1 MRKFI
6 RILLVLL
13 TTLLTLTGIS
23 AKAEEDVY
31 YDGYSAYSDGTRL
44 SYNYVAPHRYGID
57 EDGRSLLAYC
67 FNHNLS
73 RPPSKSET
81 ASDGREAKYRKIA
94 DAVPD
99 VLKEN
104 CISDMEAQEL
114 YDAIMKV
121 IYNGYPNNCSGI
133 KEKYGLKD
141 GDFCGIT
148 QQAIWHFTSGVDSE
162 GIGAFEAYSSATE
175 TILAARY
182 KSWYRSNVR
191 KAYLELI
198 NVANL
203 SYPAGAKLNLYLYD
217 HGTAENGVQNL
228 ITTEIGYTNLSVEKV
243 WNDNDDQDGIRPSE
257 IEVQLLANGIEVEGQ
272 KIVLSK
278 FMDSNW
284 KGAFRGLSIY
294 DSDGTPIE
302 YSVKEVEYFDGD
314 LDGYQ
319 STVTKNDSGYTITNT
334 HVPET
339 TEISGTKTWDD
350 KDNQDGKRP
359 SSITVKLLADFRYDD
374 GREYAP
380 QEEIASQE
388 VTADTD
394 WKYSFKDLP
403 KCRNGMEISYSI
415 VEEPVSDY
423 ETTISG
429 TDITNTHVPET
440 TEISG
445 TKTWDD
451 NDDQD
456 GKRPTAIT
464 VNLLADGVKVDS
476 KKVTAADNWKY
487 EFKDLPKYKA
497 GQEIK
502 YSVTEEAV
510 KDYETKVSGTD
521 ITNIHT
527 PETTDITVTKIWDDR
542 NDKEKKRPES
552 IKVTLKANDK
562 DLQTV
567 TITAEDD
574 WKYEF
579 KDLPKYENG
588 KQIKYSV
595 TEEEVTGYT
604 TTIEEDESGNF
615 EITNKIPRD
624 YLFPSTGGS
633 GTISYYV
640 IGLFILLATIFMGIR
655 VRKNKVKL

>member
-6 RILLVLL
+6 RIFLVLL

-31 YDGYSAYSDGTRL
+31 YTGYTGYSDGSKM
-44 SYNYVAPHRYGID
+44 SYDFVHVFSYGIE
-57 EDGRSLLAYC
+57 EDGGSIRAYC
-67 FNHNLS
+67 FNHIKS
-73 RPPSKSET
+73 RPSSKREE
-81 ASDGREAKYRKIA
+81 GEAKYRKIA
-94 DAVPD
+94 DVD
-99 VLKEN
+99 YVRLKEN
-104 CISDMEAQEL
+104 CNSDMEGQEL

-133 KEKYGLKD
+133 KEKYNLKD
-141 GDFCGIT
+141 GDFCAIT
-148 QQAIWHFTSGVDSE
+148 QKAIWHFTDGVDSD
-162 GIGAFEAYSSATE
+162 GTGDYIALGALHSKKAWDESSV
-175 TILAARY
+175 
-182 KSWYRSNVR
+182 KG
-191 KAYLELI
+191 AYLELI
-198 NVANL
+198 DVANL

-217 HGTAENGVQNL
+217 HGDTSGDVQNL
-228 ITTEIGYTNLSVEKV
+228 ITTDVGYTNLSVEKV
-243 WNDNDDQDGIRPSE
+243 WDDNDDQDGLRPTS
-257 IEVQLLANGIEVEGQ
+257 INVQLLTNGVEVEGQ
-272 KIVLSK
+272 KIELSTWN
-278 FMDSNW
+278 SNW
-284 KGAFRGLSIY
+284 QGVFRGLSLY
-294 DSDGTPIE
+294 DSDGNPIE
-302 YSVKEVEYFDGD
+302 YSVKEVERHSGD

-319 STVTKNDSGYTITNT
+319 STVTNTKSDSGYSYTITNT

-339 TEISGTKTWDD
+339 MEISGTKTWDD

-359 SSITVKLLADFRYDD
+359 NSITVKLLADD
-374 GREYAP
+374 
-380 QEEIASQE
+380 EEIDSQE

-403 KCRNGMEISYSI
+403 KYRDGVEISYSI

-445 TKTWDD
+445 TKMWDD

-476 KKVTAADNWKY
+476 KKVTAADDWKY

-542 NDKEKKRPES
+542 NDKEKKRPDS

-640 IGLFILLATIFMGIR
+640 IGLFILLATIFMSIR

>member
-1 MRKFI
+1 MMRKFI
-6 RILLVLL
+6 RIFLVLL

-31 YDGYSAYSDGTRL
+31 YTGYTSDISL
-44 SYNYVAPHRYGID
+44 NSSYINPDPGPYAID
-57 EDGRSLLAYC
+57 EGGESKLAYC
-67 FNHNLS
+67 FNRNKS
-73 RPPSKSET
+73 RPPAKSEPE
-81 ASDGREAKYRKIA
+81 DGEAKYRKIA
-94 DAVPD
+94 DVD
-99 VLKEN
+99 YVRLKEN
-104 CISDMEAQEL
+104 CSSDMEGREL

-133 KEKYGLKD
+133 NGKYRLKD
-141 GDFCGIT
+141 GDFCAIT
-148 QQAIWHFTSGVDSE
+148 QWAIWHFTDGADSDGTGNLPYYGKE
-162 GIGAFEAYSSATE
+162 SM
-175 TILAARY
+175 
-182 KSWYRSNVR
+182 WNRSDV
-191 KAYLELI
+191 KEAYLELI
-198 NVANL
+198 DVANL
-203 SYPAGAKLNLYLYD
+203 SYPADAKLNLYIYD
-217 HGTAENGVQNL
+217 HGAEHDRQNL
-228 ITTEIGYTNLSVEKV
+228 LTTDVGYTNLSVEKV
-243 WNDNDDQDGIRPSE
+243 WNDSDDQDGIRPAF
-257 IEVQLLANGIEVEGQ
+257 IDVQLLANGVEVEGQ
-272 KIVLSK
+272 KIELSK
-278 FMDSNW
+278 FLNSNW
-284 KGAFRGLSIY
+284 QGVFRGLSLY
-294 DSDGTPIE
+294 DSDGNPIE
-302 YSVKEVEYFDGD
+302 YSVKEVEKYRGQ

-319 STVTKNDSGYTITNT
+319 STVTKSDSGYSYTITNT

-350 KDNQDGKRP
+350 KDDQDGKRP
-359 SSITVKLLADFRYDD
+359 SSITVKLLADN
-374 GREYAP
+374 
-380 QEEIASQE
+380 EEIDSQE

-403 KCRNGMEISYSI
+403 KYKNEGVEINYS
-415 VEEPVSDY
+415 VAEESVSDY

-476 KKVTAADNWKY
+476 KKVTAADDWKY

-510 KDYETKVSGTD
+510 KDYEAKVSGTD

-542 NDKEKKRPES
+542 NDKEKKRPDS

-640 IGLFILLATIFMGIR
+640 IGLFILLATIFMSIR

>member
-6 RILLVLL
+6 RIFLVLL

-31 YDGYSAYSDGTRL
+31 YTGYTGYSDGSKM
-44 SYNYVAPHRYGID
+44 SYDFVHVFSYGIE
-57 EDGRSLLAYC
+57 EDGGSIRAYC
-67 FNHNLS
+67 FNHIKS
-73 RPPSKSET
+73 RPSSKREE
-81 ASDGREAKYRKIA
+81 GEAKYRKIA
-94 DAVPD
+94 DVD
-99 VLKEN
+99 YVRLKEN
-104 CISDMEAQEL
+104 CDSDMEGQEL

-133 KEKYGLKD
+133 KEKYNLKD
-141 GDFCGIT
+141 GDFCAIT
-148 QQAIWHFTSGVDSE
+148 QKAIWHFTDGVDSD
-162 GIGAFEAYSSATE
+162 GTGDYIALGALHSKKAWDESSV
-175 TILAARY
+175 
-182 KSWYRSNVR
+182 KG
-191 KAYLELI
+191 AYLELI
-198 NVANL
+198 DVANL

-217 HGTAENGVQNL
+217 HGDTSGDVQNL
-228 ITTEIGYTNLSVEKV
+228 ITTDVGYTNLSVEKV
-243 WNDNDDQDGIRPSE
+243 WDDNDDQDGLRPTS
-257 IEVQLLANGIEVEGQ
+257 INVQLLANGVEVEGQ
-272 KIVLSK
+272 KIELSK
-278 FMDSNW
+278 WDGNW
-284 KGAFRGLSIY
+284 QGVFRGLSLY
-294 DSDGTPIE
+294 DSDGNPIE
-302 YSVKEVEYFDGD
+302 YSVKEVERYSGD

-319 STVTKNDSGYTITNT
+319 STVTNIKSDSGYSYTITNT

-359 SSITVKLLADFRYDD
+359 NSITVKLLAD
-374 GREYAP
+374 G
-380 QEEIASQE
+380 EEIASQE

-403 KCRNGMEISYSI
+403 KYRDGVEISYSI

-445 TKTWDD
+445 TKMWDD

-476 KKVTAADNWKY
+476 KKVTAADDWKY

-542 NDKEKKRPES
+542 NDKEKKRPDS

-640 IGLFILLATIFMGIR
+640 IGLFILLATIFMSIR

>member
-6 RILLVLL
+6 RIFLVLL

-31 YDGYSAYSDGTRL
+31 YTGYSDGSKM
-44 SYNYVAPHRYGID
+44 SYDFVHVFSYGIE
-57 EDGRSLLAYC
+57 EDGGSIRAYC
-67 FNHNLS
+67 FNHIKS
-73 RPPSKSET
+73 RPSSKREE
-81 ASDGREAKYRKIA
+81 GEAKYRKIA
-94 DAVPD
+94 DIDYVR
-99 VLKEN
+99 LKEN
-104 CISDMEAQEL
+104 CDSDMEGQEL
-114 YDAIMKV
+114 YDEIMKV

-133 KEKYGLKD
+133 KEKYNLKD
-141 GDFCGIT
+141 GDFCAIT
-148 QQAIWHFTSGVDSE
+148 QKAIWHFTDGVDSD
-162 GIGAFEAYSSATE
+162 GTGDYIALGALHSKKAWDESSV
-175 TILAARY
+175 
-182 KSWYRSNVR
+182 KG
-191 KAYLELI
+191 AYLELI
-198 NVANL
+198 DVANL

-217 HGTAENGVQNL
+217 HGDTSGDVQNL
-228 ITTEIGYTNLSVEKV
+228 ITTDVGYTNLSVEKV
-243 WNDNDDQDGIRPSE
+243 WDDNDDQDGLRPTS
-257 IEVQLLANGIEVEGQ
+257 INVQLLANGVEVEGQ
-272 KIVLSK
+272 KIELSK
-278 FMDSNW
+278 WDGNW
-284 KGAFRGLSIY
+284 QGVFRGLSLY
-294 DSDGTPIE
+294 DSDGNPIE
-302 YSVKEVEYFDGD
+302 YSVKEVERYSGD

-319 STVTKNDSGYTITNT
+319 SKVTNIKSDSGYSYTITNT

-339 TEISGTKTWDD
+339 TEISGTK
-350 KDNQDGKRP
+350 
-359 SSITVKLLADFRYDD
+359 
-374 GREYAP
+374 
-380 QEEIASQE
+380 
-388 VTADTD
+388 
-394 WKYSFKDLP
+394 
-403 KCRNGMEISYSI
+403 M
-415 VEEPVSDY
+415 
-423 ETTISG
+423 
-429 TDITNTHVPET
+429 
-440 TEISG
+440 
-445 TKTWDD
+445 WDD

-476 KKVTAADNWKY
+476 KKVTAADDWKY

-542 NDKEKKRPES
+542 NDKEKKRPDS

-640 IGLFILLATIFMGIR
+640 IGLFILLATIFMSIR

>member
-1 MRKFI
+1 MMRKFI
-6 RILLVLL
+6 RIFLVLL

-31 YDGYSAYSDGTRL
+31 YTGYTGYSDGSKM
-44 SYNYVAPHRYGID
+44 SYDFVHVFSYGIE
-57 EDGRSLLAYC
+57 EDGGSIRAYC
-67 FNHNLS
+67 FNHIKS
-73 RPPSKSET
+73 RPSSKREE
-81 ASDGREAKYRKIA
+81 GEAKYRKIA
-94 DAVPD
+94 DVD
-99 VLKEN
+99 YVRLKEN
-104 CISDMEAQEL
+104 CNSDMEGQEL

-133 KEKYGLKD
+133 KEKYNLKD
-141 GDFCGIT
+141 GDFCAIT
-148 QQAIWHFTSGVDSE
+148 QKAIWHFTDGVDSD
-162 GIGAFEAYSSATE
+162 GTGDYIALGALHSKKAWDESSV
-175 TILAARY
+175 
-182 KSWYRSNVR
+182 KG
-191 KAYLELI
+191 AYLELI
-198 NVANL
+198 DVANL

-217 HGTAENGVQNL
+217 HGDTSGDVQNL
-228 ITTEIGYTNLSVEKV
+228 ITTDVGYTNLSVEKV
-243 WNDNDDQDGIRPSE
+243 WDDNDDQDGLRPTS
-257 IEVQLLANGIEVEGQ
+257 INVQLLANGVEVEGQ
-272 KIVLSK
+272 KIELSTWN
-278 FMDSNW
+278 SNW
-284 KGAFRGLSIY
+284 QGVFRGLSLY
-294 DSDGTPIE
+294 DSDGNPIE
-302 YSVKEVEYFDGD
+302 YSVKEVERHSGD

-319 STVTKNDSGYTITNT
+319 STVTNTKSDSGYSYTITNT

-339 TEISGTKTWDD
+339 MEISGTKTWDD

-359 SSITVKLLADFRYDD
+359 NSITVKLLADD
-374 GREYAP
+374 
-380 QEEIASQE
+380 EEIDSQE

-403 KCRNGMEISYSI
+403 KYRDGVEISYSI

-445 TKTWDD
+445 TKMWDD

-476 KKVTAADNWKY
+476 KKVTAADDWKY

-542 NDKEKKRPES
+542 NDKEKKRPDS

-640 IGLFILLATIFMGIR
+640 IGLFILLATIFMSIR

>member
-6 RILLVLL
+6 RIFLVLL

-23 AKAEEDVY
+23 AKAEEDVFY
-31 YDGYSAYSDGTRL
+31 TGHTGYSDGSDM
-44 SYNYVAPHRYGID
+44 SYNFLHTFSYGID
-57 EDGRSLLAYC
+57 EDGGSIRAYC
-67 FNHNLS
+67 FNHVKS
-73 RPPSKSET
+73 RPPAASEE
-81 ASDGREAKYRKIA
+81 GEAKYRKIA
-94 DAVPD
+94 DVD
-99 VLKEN
+99 YVRLKEN
-104 CISDMEAQEL
+104 CDSDMEGQEL

-133 KEKYGLKD
+133 KEKYNLKN
-141 GDFCGIT
+141 GDFCAIT
-148 QQAIWHFTSGVDSE
+148 QKAIWHFTDGVDSD
-162 GIGAFEAYSSATE
+162 GTGDYSALGVSSSKKTAWD
-175 TILAARY
+175 IRG
-182 KSWYRSNVR
+182 K

-198 NVANL
+198 DVANL

-217 HGTAENGVQNL
+217 HGAGSDVQNL
-228 ITTEIGYTNLSVEKV
+228 ITVDVGYTNLSVEKV
-243 WNDNDDQDGIRPSE
+243 WNDNDNQDGIRPYA
-257 IEVQLLANGIEVEGQ
+257 IDVQLLANGVEVEGQ
-272 KIVLSK
+272 KIELSRSSN
-278 FMDSNW
+278 SNW
-284 KGAFRGLSIY
+284 QGVFRGLSLY
-294 DSDGTPIE
+294 DSDGNPIE
-302 YSVKEVEYFDGD
+302 YSVKEVEQYSGE

-319 STVTKNDSGYTITNT
+319 STVTNTKSDSGYSYTITNT

-359 SSITVKLLADFRYDD
+359 NSITVKLLADFRYDD
-374 GREYAP
+374 GEEFAP

-403 KCRNGMEISYSI
+403 KYRDGVEISYSI

-476 KKVTAADNWKY
+476 KKVTAADDWKY

-542 NDKEKKRPES
+542 NDKEKKRPDS

-640 IGLFILLATIFMGIR
+640 IGLFILLATIFMSIR

>member
-6 RILLVLL
+6 RIFLVLL

-31 YDGYSAYSDGTRL
+31 YTGYTGYSDGSKM
-44 SYNYVAPHRYGID
+44 SYDFVHVFSYGIE
-57 EDGRSLLAYC
+57 EDGGSIRAYC
-67 FNHNLS
+67 FNHIKS
-73 RPPSKSET
+73 RPSSKREE
-81 ASDGREAKYRKIA
+81 GEAKYRKIA
-94 DAVPD
+94 DVD
-99 VLKEN
+99 YVRLKEN
-104 CISDMEAQEL
+104 CNSDMEGQEL

-133 KEKYGLKD
+133 KEKYNLKD
-141 GDFCGIT
+141 GDFCAIT
-148 QQAIWHFTSGVDSE
+148 QKAIWHFTDGVDSD
-162 GIGAFEAYSSATE
+162 GTGDYIALGALHSKKAWDESSV
-175 TILAARY
+175 
-182 KSWYRSNVR
+182 KG
-191 KAYLELI
+191 AYLELI
-198 NVANL
+198 DVANL

-217 HGTAENGVQNL
+217 HGDTSGDVQNL
-228 ITTEIGYTNLSVEKV
+228 ITTDVGYTNLSVEKV
-243 WNDNDDQDGIRPSE
+243 WDDNDDQDGLRPTS
-257 IEVQLLANGIEVEGQ
+257 INVQLLANGVEVEGQ
-272 KIVLSK
+272 KIELSTWN
-278 FMDSNW
+278 SNW
-284 KGAFRGLSIY
+284 QGVFRGLSLY
-294 DSDGTPIE
+294 DSDGNPIE
-302 YSVKEVEYFDGD
+302 YSVKEVERHSGD

-319 STVTKNDSGYTITNT
+319 STVTNTKSDSGYSYTITNT

-339 TEISGTKTWDD
+339 MEISGTKTWDD

-359 SSITVKLLADFRYDD
+359 NSITVKLLADD
-374 GREYAP
+374 
-380 QEEIASQE
+380 EEIDSQE

-403 KCRNGMEISYSI
+403 KYRDGVEISYSI

-445 TKTWDD
+445 TKMWDD

-476 KKVTAADNWKY
+476 KKVTAADDWKY

-542 NDKEKKRPES
+542 NDKEKKRPDS

-640 IGLFILLATIFMGIR
+640 IGLFILLATIFMSIR

>member
-6 RILLVLL
+6 RIFLVLL
-13 TTLLTLTGIS
+13 ITLLTLTGIS
-23 AKAEEDVY
+23 TKAEEDVY
-31 YDGYSAYSDGTRL
+31 YTGYTAYTRL
-44 SYNYVAPHRYGID
+44 PHSYISPSPGPYRID

-67 FNHNLS
+67 FNHKKV
-73 RPPSKSET
+73 RPPAASEE
-81 ASDGREAKYRKIA
+81 GEAKYRKIA
-94 DAVPD
+94 DVD
-99 VLKEN
+99 YVRLKEN
-104 CISDMEAQEL
+104 CNSDMEGQEL

-133 KEKYGLKD
+133 KEKYNLED
-141 GDFCGIT
+141 GDFCAIT
-148 QQAIWHFTSGVDSE
+148 QRAIWHFTDGVDSDGTGDPQALAVGVRE
-162 GIGAFEAYSSATE
+162 SAWNRSSA
-175 TILAARY
+175 
-182 KSWYRSNVR
+182 K

-198 NVANL
+198 DVAKL

-217 HGTAENGVQNL
+217 HGAGSDIQNL
-228 ITTEIGYTNLSVEKV
+228 LTTEVGYTNLSVEKV
-243 WNDNDDQDGIRPSE
+243 WEDNDDQDGIRPSW
-257 IEVQLLANGIEVEGQ
+257 IDVQLLANGVEVEGQ
-272 KIVLSK
+272 KIELSK
-278 FMDSNW
+278 YRDNW
-284 KGAFRGLSIY
+284 QGIFRGLSLY
-294 DSDGTPIE
+294 DSDGNPIE
-302 YSVKEVEYFDGD
+302 YSVKEVEQYSGQ

-319 STVTKNDSGYTITNT
+319 STVTNTKSDSGYSYTITNT

-359 SSITVKLLADFRYDD
+359 SSITVKLLAD
-374 GREYAP
+374 G
-380 QEEIASQE
+380 EEIDSQE

-403 KCRNGMEISYSI
+403 KYRKGVEISYSI

-476 KKVTAADNWKY
+476 KKVTAADDWKY

-542 NDKEKKRPES
+542 NDKEKKRPDS

-640 IGLFILLATIFMGIR
+640 IGLFILLATIFMSIR
-655 VRKNKVKL
+655 VSKNKVKL